1 MIITNHSQKKKKKL
15 NTSYHLPKKYNFLK
29 IFIFFSPDFS
39 NHVGK
44 CLDKK
49 AAVNFKIY
57 GVIKWKINNYNTH
70 IVQYL

>member
-1 MIITNHSQKKKKKL
+1 MIITNHSRKKKL
-15 NTSYHLPKKYNFLK
+15 NTSNHLQKKYNFLK
-29 IFIFFSPDFS
+29 IFIFFSPDIS

-49 AAVNFKIY
+49 AKVNFKIY